1 MKANLLLSILV
12 ALFLCLACNSEKG
25 NIEADGS
32 EATVASE
39 TGTAIALPADV
50 IYVTKPLISG
60 EVYRTAS
67 FQAASLT
74 RFDTTQT
81 IQVLDTSDAVFVR
94 ARIQKDTAAY
104 TGFVSKAILP
114 E

>member
-1 MKANLLLSILV
+1 MKANLLLSILT
-12 ALFLCLACNSEKG
+12 AFSLCLACSEKG
-25 NIEADGS
+25 NIETDGS

-60 EVYRTAS
+60 EIYRTAS

-74 RFDTTQT
+74 RFDTTQS

-94 ARIQKDTAAY
+94 ARIQKDTAAF

>member
-1 MKANLLLSILV
+1 MKANFPLSILAV
-12 ALFLCLACNSEKG
+12 FSLCIACNSEKG

-39 TGTAIALPADV
+39 TGTAITLPADV

-67 FQAASLT
+67 FKGASLT
-74 RFDTTQT
+74 RFDTTQA

-94 ARIQKDTAAY
+94 ARIQQDTAAY